1 MSTNLEIRTAL
12 ERSVKTLKLKPAKG
26 RVTRKATI
34 RIVDGLTCEVSE
46 RDWKMTSDVNR
57 MLGGHESAPSPS
69 TFARMALGS
78 CLAMGYA
85 MWFSRLD
92 VPYDGIEVDVEADM
106 DFSGFLGTSSLPIE
120 SPSSPYTVAK
130 EVASVRIAMRVRSP
144 SSLGLRRFLTP
155 EFPSRSA
162 PDFFSNNLVDILAR
176 SFVLIISTVSDKI
189 EGYGEVM
196 SRVIHYSCDGEALVP
211 GAVLVVGT
219 IWPMC

>member
-1 MSTNLEIRTAL
+1 MKKQQEIKTAL

-34 RIVDGLTCEVSE
+34 RIVDGLTCEASE

-106 DFSGFLGTSSLPIE
+106 DFSGFLGIDD
-120 SPSSPYTVAK
+120 TVPPGHK
-130 EVASVRIAMRVRSP
+130 EMRVRVTVASP
-144 SSLGLRRFLTP
+144 APWP
-155 EFPSRSA
+155 EIEHAMELADRYSA
-162 PDFFSNNLVDILAR
+162 MRHVFTQPIPVKRELNVTGPDGKSAQAAA
-176 SFVLIISTVSDKI
+176 
-189 EGYGEVM
+189 E
-196 SRVIHYSCDGEALVP
+196 
-211 GAVLVVGT
+211 
-219 IWPMC
+219 